1 MVVDMKAY
9 RFFAA
14 TTCLLAVSLALTS
27 CTKKIP
33 PPDNALETPQ
43 ELENAVDARIEQVDS
58 ARFREVILDYFGKKE
73 RVKVRQLILVKRP
86 DKLRV
91 QTRIPGTDEI
101 MSLLVT
107 DGEQFAM
114 HDRDTN
120 RYYTGRPTPE
130 NINRLLPVD
139 LSASDVV
146 RVMLGGA
153 PWDRFAR
160 ESGEPEMEWNSKTG
174 RYRYSVPTADGGE
187 LSMEVRHTD
196 YAVVQVTEKASD
208 GELVY
213 EFETDDWERTESI
226 ALPAYRRFIWPGRDL
241 DFSLDVGDTQVDVNL
256 NSVLFQLAPPAGS
269 EIIPVD
275 G

>member
-1 MVVDMKAY
+1 MKAY

-14 TTCLLAVSLALTS
+14 TTCLLALSFALTS
-27 CTKKIP
+27 CKKKIP

-43 ELENAVDARIEQVDS
+43 QVRDAIDARIEQLET
-58 ARFREVILDYFGKKE
+58 ARFREVVLDYFGEKE
-73 RVKVRQLILVKRP
+73 RVKVRQLILVERP
-86 DKLRV
+86 DMLRV

-101 MSLLVT
+101 LSLLVT
-107 DGEQFAM
+107 DGERFAM

-120 RYYTGRPTPE
+120 KYYTGQPTPK

-139 LSASDVV
+139 LSATDVV

-160 ESGEPEMEWNSKTG
+160 EPGEPQMEWNTRTG
-174 RYRYSVPTADGGE
+174 RYRYWIETAGGGE

-196 YAVVQVTEKASD
+196 YAVVEVIEEDAD

-213 EFETDDWERTESI
+213 RYETDDWERTGSV
-226 ALPAYRRFIWPGRDL
+226 ALPTYRRFEWPARDL
-241 DFSLDVGDTQVDVNL
+241 DFSLDVGDTQVDVDL
-256 NSVLFQLAPPAGS
+256 PDSLFKLAPPPGS
-269 EIIPVD
+269 KIIPVD